1 MAELHETDVEVALGV
16 ALDNMPGALVYTD
29 EYLNIVFCNDQFRKM
44 YPAPPEMLQ
53 PGRPYS
59 AFLRYLAE
67 NGYYG
72 DGDLEALVARRVESL
87 RNPTDASF
95 VDRSPDGR
103 SYRILRRRAA
113 GGGTVTVM
121 TDVTELMQAEQA
133 LATKETELLIALDN
147 MPGALV
153 YTDADLNIIFCNN
166 RFREMYSAPE
176 ELLRPGRPYPAFL
189 RYLAENGCY
198 GEGDVDELVAQRV
211 RSLRAPSGENFEDH
225 TPDGRW
231 LRIRRRKA
239 AGHGTITV
247 MTDVTQ
253 QKAAEQ
259 ALAAKEAQLH
269 AALDNMPGAL
279 VYTDENLDVVFCND
293 RFKDMYGAPKELLQP
308 GCFYPDFLRY
318 LAENGYYG
326 KGDIDALVAKR
337 VESLR
342 NPTGVS
348 FEDHTPDGRWFRI
361 RRRRAAGGGTVTVM
375 TDITQQKQAER
386 ELVEAKERTDEAN
399 KLITEKNRVLEGLY
413 SELRDKSRQVEEQAA
428 ELAEWNATLETRV
441 SEQVSQL
448 GRYSRL
454 TRFLSP
460 KVSDL
465 IMSADTEEPLK
476 PRRSEITVVY
486 IDLRGFTSFTETAE
500 PEEVM
505 NVLGQYHA
513 ELGRC
518 IVQYDGTIE
527 HFAGDGLM
535 VLFNAPMPIENHE
548 MRAVQM
554 ALAMREGLSVLSA
567 SWRKQGHTLGFG
579 VGIAGGFATIGTI
592 GFEQRRDYGSVGSVS
607 NLAARLCGEAKDT
620 QILIAPRILSKI
632 ELNVVVESVGEL
644 ALKGFQRLVHAYNV
658 LALHQEGLGQPALAA
673 VDGVSLESD
682 QPAAA
687 QALSD

>member
-1 MAELHETDVEVALGV
+1 
-16 ALDNMPGALVYTD
+16 
-29 EYLNIVFCNDQFRKM
+29 
-44 YPAPPEMLQ
+44 
-53 PGRPYS
+53 
-59 AFLRYLAE
+59 
-67 NGYYG
+67 
-72 DGDLEALVARRVESL
+72 
-87 RNPTDASF
+87 
-95 VDRSPDGR
+95 
-103 SYRILRRRAA
+103 
-113 GGGTVTVM
+113 
-121 TDVTELMQAEQA
+121 
-133 LATKETELLIALDN
+133 
-147 MPGALV
+147 
-153 YTDADLNIIFCNN
+153 
-166 RFREMYSAPE
+166 MYSAPA

-189 RYLAENGCY
+189 RYLAENGYY
-198 GEGDVDELVAQRV
+198 GEGDVDALVAQRLET
-211 RSLRAPSGENFEDH
+211 LRAPSDGSFEDH
-225 TPDGRW
+225 TPEGRW
-231 LRIRRRKA
+231 LSIQRRRA

-253 QKAAEQ
+253 QKIAEQ
-259 ALAAKEAQLH
+259 ALAAKEAQLL

-279 VYTDENLDVVFCND
+279 VYTNENLNIVFCND

-326 KGDIDALVAKR
+326 KGAIDALVGKR

-342 NPTGVS
+342 NPTGNS

-361 RRRRAAGGGTVTVM
+361 RRRRADCGGTVTVM

-386 ELVEAKERTDEAN
+386 ELVEAKERTDDAN
-399 KLITEKNRVLEGLY
+399 KLVTEKNRVLEGLY
-413 SELRDKSRQVEEQAA
+413 SELRDKSRLVEEQAA

-465 IMSADTEEPLK
+465 IMSADTDEPLK
-476 PRRSEITVVY
+476 PRRADITVVY

-518 IVQYDGTIE
+518 IVEYDGTIE

-535 VLFNAPMPIENHE
+535 VLFNAPMPVENHE

-554 ALAMREGLSVLSA
+554 AIAMREALSILSTT
-567 SWRKQGHTLGFG
+567 WRKQGHALGFG
-579 VGIAGGFATIGTI
+579 VGIAGGYATIGTI

-620 QILIAPRILSKI
+620 QILIAPRILVKTESNI
-632 ELNVVVESVGEL
+632 DVESVGEL
-644 ALKGFQRLVHAYNV
+644 ALKGFQRPVSAYNV
-658 LALHQEGLGQPALAA
+658 LALRHDGQ
-673 VDGVSLESD
+673 S
-682 QPAAA
+682 PAA
-687 QALSD
+687 LEEE

>member
-1 MAELHETDVEVALGV
+1 MAEQHQTAVDMALSV

-29 EYLNIVFCNDQFRKM
+29 VDLNIVLCNDQFTKM
-44 YPAPPEMLQ
+44 YPAP
-53 PGRPYS
+53 
-59 AFLRYLAE
+59 A
-67 NGYYG
+67 
-72 DGDLEALVARRVESL
+72 
-87 RNPTDASF
+87 
-95 VDRSPDGR
+95 
-103 SYRILRRRAA
+103 
-113 GGGTVTVM
+113 
-121 TDVTELMQAEQA
+121 
-133 LATKETELLIALDN
+133 ELLQ
-147 MPGALV
+147 
-153 YTDADLNIIFCNN
+153 
-166 RFREMYSAPE
+166 
-176 ELLRPGRPYPAFL
+176 PGRPYPAFL
-189 RYLAENGCY
+189 RYLAENGYYGDGNHEELVARRVESLRNPTGSSFVDHSPDGRSYRILRRRAACGGTVTVMTDVTEQIQAEQVLAAKEAELLVALDNMPGGLVYTDANLNIIFSNDRFREMYSVPAELLQAGRPYPAFLRYLAENGYY
-198 GEGDVDELVAQRV
+198 GEGDVDALVAQRV
-211 RSLRAPSGENFEDH
+211 ESLRAPSGESFEDH

-231 LRIRRRKA
+231 LRIRRHRA

-253 QKAAEQ
+253 QKIAEQ

-279 VYTDENLDVVFCND
+279 VYTNEHLNVVFCND

-326 KGDIDALVAKR
+326 KGDIEALVGKR

-348 FEDHTPDGRWFRI
+348 FEDHSPDGRWFRI

-386 ELVEAKERTDEAN
+386 ELIEAKKRTDEAN

-428 ELAEWNATLETRV
+428 ELAEWNVTLETRV

-465 IMSADTEEPLK
+465 IMSAETDEPLK

-486 IDLRGFTSFTETAE
+486 VDLRGFTSFTETAE

-505 NVLGQYHA
+505 DVLGQYHA

-518 IVQYDGTIE
+518 IVEYDGTIE

-535 VLFNAPMPIENHE
+535 VLFNAPMPVENHE

-554 ALAMREGLSVLSA
+554 ALAMREALSA
-567 SWRKQGHTLGFG
+567 LSADWRKRGHTLGFG
-579 VGIAGGFATIGTI
+579 VGIAGGYATIGTI

-620 QILIAPRILSKI
+620 QILIAPRILAKI
-632 ELNVVVESVGEL
+632 ESHIEVQSIGEL
-644 ALKGFQRLVHAYNV
+644 TLKGFQRPVPAHNV
-658 LALHQEGLGQPALAA
+658 LALRHEGPSQTAI
-673 VDGVSLESD
+673 DGVPHESD
-682 QPAAA
+682 GPAPTHDAA
-687 QALSD
+687 G

>member
-1 MAELHETDVEVALGV
+1 MAEQHQTAVEVALAV

-29 EYLNIVFCNDQFRKM
+29 DNLNIVCCNDQFRKM
-44 YPAPPEMLQ
+44 YPAPPELLQ
-53 PGRPYS
+53 PGRPYP

-72 DGDLEALVARRVESL
+72 EGDLDELVARRTESL
-87 RNPTDASF
+87 RNPAGSSF
-95 VDRSPDGR
+95 VDRSPDGKFYRVLR
-103 SYRILRRRAA
+103 SRAA
-113 GGGTVTVM
+113 TGGTVTVM
-121 TDVTELMQAEQA
+121 TDVTEQIQAEQA
-133 LATKETELLIALDN
+133 LAAKEADLLVALDN

-166 RFREMYSAPE
+166 RVREMYAAPA

-189 RYLAENGCY
+189 RYLAENGYY
-198 GEGDVDELVAQRV
+198 GEGDVDALVAHRLD
-211 RSLRAPSGENFEDH
+211 SLRAPSGGSFEDH
-225 TPDGRW
+225 TPEGRW
-231 LRIRRRKA
+231 LRIQRRRA
-239 AGHGTITV
+239 VGHGTITV

-253 QKAAEQ
+253 QKIAER
-259 ALAAKEAQLH
+259 ALAAKEAQLL

-279 VYTDENLDVVFCND
+279 VYTNENLNVVFCND

-308 GCFYPDFLRY
+308 GRFYPDFLRY

-326 KGDIDALVAKR
+326 KGAIDALVGKR

-342 NPTGVS
+342 NPTGLS

-399 KLITEKNRVLEGLY
+399 KLVTEKNRVLEGLY

-448 GRYSRL
+448 SRYSRL

-465 IMSADTEEPLK
+465 IMSDDTDEPLK
-476 PRRSEITVVY
+476 PRRSDITVVY
-486 IDLRGFTSFTETAE
+486 VDLRGFTSFTETAE

-518 IVQYDGTIE
+518 IVEYDGTIE

-535 VLFNAPMPIENHE
+535 VLFNAPMPVENHE

-554 ALAMREGLSVLSA
+554 ALAMREALSVLSA
-567 SWRKQGHTLGFG
+567 AWRKQGHALGFG
-579 VGIAGGFATIGTI
+579 VGVAGGYATIGTI

-620 QILIAPRILSKI
+620 QILIAPRILAKTESNI
-632 ELNVVVESVGEL
+632 DVESVGEL
-644 ALKGFQRLVHAYNV
+644 ALKGFQRPVSAYNV
-658 LALHQEGLGQPALAA
+658 LALRHDGLSQAALDEAPPESGLASEPPAG
-673 VDGVSLESD
+673 D
-682 QPAAA
+682 
-687 QALSD
+687 

>member
-1 MAELHETDVEVALGV
+1 MAERHETDVEVALGV

-72 DGDLEALVARRVESL
+72 EGDLEALVARRVESL

-535 VLFNAPMPIENHE
+535 VLFNAPMPVENHE

-554 ALAMREGLSVLSA
+554 ALAMREALSVLSA

-620 QILIAPRILSKI
+620 QILIAPRILAKI
-632 ELNVVVESVGEL
+632 KSNAVVESVGEL

-658 LALHQEGLGQPALAA
+658 LALHQEGLGQLALAA
-673 VDGVSLESD
+673 VGAASL
-682 QPAAA
+682 
-687 QALSD
+687 